1 MTVAT
6 WLSGDQTR
14 DRELDDGNVS
24 QQDLNE
30 GYQEVDSS
38 ISGTDL
44 GLSVEREITPWSTK
58 LVTLQGNGEPFL
70 EKLSDQ
76 NNWLGSLTSVHR
88 KSRETNGG
96 PDQPTGGSGCGTT
109 SATEDEA
116 DKHLN
121 RPTRAQAGTQ

>member
-58 LVTLQGNGEPFL
+58 LVTLQ
-70 EKLSDQ
+70 
-76 NNWLGSLTSVHR
+76 
-88 KSRETNGG
+88 
-96 PDQPTGGSGCGTT
+96 
-109 SATEDEA
+109 
-116 DKHLN
+116 
-121 RPTRAQAGTQ
+121 RAMESPVWKIE